1 MQRSTKTPLVLL
13 PGLLNDRRLFEHQIR
28 ALADIAEPSLGDL
41 TGADSVADL
50 ARQVL
55 ASAPAERFALAGLSM
70 GGYVAFE
77 IMRQAPARVI
87 GLALLDTTAR
97 PDTPEA
103 TENRHRLIKLSA
115 TDFRA
120 VTRAL
125 LPRLLHP
132 AHQADSA
139 MTGTVHTM
147 ADSVGR
153 AAFVSQQTAIMNR
166 PDSRPHLAQIRCP
179 TLVLCG
185 REDVIT
191 PVEIHT
197 EMAAGIPAAML
208 EIIEACGHLSA
219 LEQPARVTAA
229 LRTWLE
235 TLG

>member
-13 PGLLNDRRLFEHQIR
+13 PGLLTDRRLFEHQIR
-28 ALADIAEPSLGDL
+28 ALADIAEPSVADL
-41 TGADSVADL
+41 TGADSAADL

-77 IMRQAPARVI
+77 IMRQAPARVL

-120 VTRAL
+120 VIRAL

-132 AHQADSA
+132 AHQTDSA
-139 MTGTVHTM
+139 MTDTVHAM

-166 PDSRPHLAQIRCP
+166 LDSRPHLAQIRCP

-197 EMAAGIPAAML
+197 EMASGIPAAKL
-208 EIIEACGHLSA
+208 EVIEACGHLSA
-219 LEQPARVTAA
+219 LERPAQVTDA
-229 LRTWLE
+229 LRAWLE
-235 TLG
+235 TLA